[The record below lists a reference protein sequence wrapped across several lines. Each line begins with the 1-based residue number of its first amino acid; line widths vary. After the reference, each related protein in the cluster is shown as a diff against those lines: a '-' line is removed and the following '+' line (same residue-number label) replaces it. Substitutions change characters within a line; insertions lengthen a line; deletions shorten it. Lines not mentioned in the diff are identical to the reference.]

1 MSRFLVEYELKS
13 IGTFDGAE
21 KLEFSH
27 PEKAATITLREKRV
41 DLNDEYAV
49 LSAYVV
55 LDASS
60 LEGAA
65 DESEGLLS
73 EFVHA
78 MKLATSLDLRIDK
91 KLKVI
96 EWEHGLA
103 ERKFLFLEKFVGDN
117 RPYRLLSQNLV
128 ETAEV
133 LTSDQIPPALRRA
146 IRWFSLAISANYMDE
161 QFQCFWFV
169 LEILA
174 QHVKTADKVP
184 DACAKCRHPLYCE
197 KCKEHTTHRPYPKQ
211 AIQFVF
217 SKVISDK
224 PNEAFDLCNDVRNR
238 LMHGD
243 SLEEIEG
250 TKGIEFQKIVDN
262 LGHAAWRALRTVLS
276 VEIAKAGNTARLE
289 LLQTNTF
296 CPMVGIAHVK
306 GVYTSPDPANPRFG
320 EWPEPIIEI
329 QRS

>member
-133 LTSDQIPPALRRA
+133 LTSDQIPPG
-146 IRWFSLAISANYMDE
+146 S
-161 QFQCFWFV
+161 
-169 LEILA
+169 
-174 QHVKTADKVP
+174 
-184 DACAKCRHPLYCE
+184 
-197 KCKEHTTHRPYPKQ
+197 
-211 AIQFVF
+211 
-217 SKVISDK
+217 
-224 PNEAFDLCNDVRNR
+224 
-238 LMHGD
+238 
-243 SLEEIEG
+243 
-250 TKGIEFQKIVDN
+250 
-262 LGHAAWRALRTVLS
+262 
-276 VEIAKAGNTARLE
+276 
-289 LLQTNTF
+289 
-296 CPMVGIAHVK
+296 
-306 GVYTSPDPANPRFG
+306 
-320 EWPEPIIEI
+320 
-329 QRS
+329 